1 MIRRNA
7 DGSVTVGIIPEE
19 DKGAVNPAPSSEEK
33 PVAKKTRK
41 PRKTTTTE

>member
-7 DGSVTVGIIPEE
+7 DGSVTVGIIKEE

-33 PVAKKTRK
+33 PVVKKPRK
-41 PRKTTTTE
+41 PRKPTATE